1 MHSKKGEKTHR
12 GRIKKKSKKICN
24 LWLICPSTYPILA
37 ENDCSGEKGVV
48 FALFERFIPIPVHLA
63 AIPDHKRRGHLLP
76 VQLGCDVRLRVLAR
90 GGPAAAGVVCAPPA
104 AGLDLQVF
112 RLDVVG
118 ADGQDHGLAV
128 FVSQRNDDDVQ
139 VAVTMERS
147 NKLNANN
154 LSTNISRVCGSRLM
168 QYKTAVGSLME
179 L

>member
-1 MHSKKGEKTHR
+1 M
-12 GRIKKKSKKICN
+12 
-24 LWLICPSTYPILA
+24 ICPSTYPILT
-37 ENDCSGEKGVV
+37 ENDCSGEEGVV
-48 FALFERFIPIPVHLA
+48 FALFKRFVPIPIHLA

-76 VQLGCDVRLRVLAR
+76 VQLGCDVRFRVLAR

-128 FVSQRNDDDVQ
+128 FVSQRDDDDVQ
-139 VAVTMERS
+139 VAATMERS

-154 LSTNISRVCGSRLM
+154 LSMKYQGS
-168 QYKTAVGSLME
+168 AGAG
-179 L
+179 